1 MKFHYG
7 PTTVEFSV
15 GEVLMILVDYV
26 QDRIPTLPGGAGG
39 AAKLL
44 IDGADALATHERIE
58 IVFGEV
64 RK

>member
-1 MKFHYG
+1 MKFHLG

-15 GEVLMILVDYV
+15 GEVLMILDAYI
-26 QDRIPTLPGGAGG
+26 QDHIPTLPGGDGS

-44 IDGADALATHERIE
+44 IDGADALTSHERIE